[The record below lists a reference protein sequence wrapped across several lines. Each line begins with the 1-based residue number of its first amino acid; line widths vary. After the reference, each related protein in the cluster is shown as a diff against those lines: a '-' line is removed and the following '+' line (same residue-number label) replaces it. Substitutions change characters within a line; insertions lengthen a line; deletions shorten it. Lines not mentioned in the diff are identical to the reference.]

1 MKTERMDGKTCQSFF
16 ELLRDG
22 LWGCSTDAGLMA
34 GTDWKALMDTA
45 ARQTVAGLVAQGIC
59 NLAATAQVPRP
70 VINRA
75 LYVKSHNRAC
85 HALLNKSLEG
95 ITSLLHWEG
104 IRCVLL
110 KGQGLAAF
118 YPNATLR
125 TCGDID
131 LWIGH
136 EAYGR
141 ACHKAMQWNSQGT
154 CIDGQKHFHFHY
166 KGVPVELHRIT
177 ERMPFGMH
185 NKLFGQ
191 LTEEKLQPGNC
202 PHVFIDGNSYEIP
215 PDDYNVVYVFN
226 HFFHHFMLGGISLRQ
241 LCDWALLLN
250 ATADNIDQCV
260 LEQRLRSFGLWRA
273 WHLFGSI
280 AVETLGLPAHKM
292 PFYSLCHP
300 GKQQALSF
308 ILDAGNFGRYRTDT
322 GPRPESY
329 WGGKRHSLKGNMQ
342 HFRNFLTILPQETA
356 AYGTTFL
363 YRGITNILKRQK

>member
-1 MKTERMDGKTCQSFF
+1 MKTKGMDRETCQSFF
-16 ELLRDG
+16 TLLRDG
-22 LWGCSTDAGLMA
+22 LWGCGTDTDLMA
-34 GTDWKALMDTA
+34 GIDWKALMDTA
-45 ARQTVAGLVAQGIC
+45 TRQTVTGLVAHSIGRLSTTKKTPQPI
-59 NLAATAQVPRP
+59 
-70 VINRA
+70 INRA
-75 LYVKSHNRAC
+75 LYVESHHRAC
-85 HALLNKSLEG
+85 HALLNKSLKG
-95 ITSLLHWEG
+95 ITSLLQQEG

-110 KGQGLAAF
+110 KGQGLATL
-118 YPNATLR
+118 YPKATLR

-136 EAYGR
+136 EAYDK

-202 PHVFIDGNSYEIP
+202 PHVCIDGNSYEIP

-250 ATADNIDQCV
+250 AASDNIDPDV

-273 WHLFGSI
+273 WQLFGCI
-280 AVETLGLPAHKM
+280 AVETLGLPARKM
-292 PFYSLCHP
+292 PFYSPGHP
-300 GKQQALSF
+300 GKQRALSY
-308 ILDAGNFGRYRTDT
+308 ILDAGNFGRYRSDI
-322 GPRPESY
+322 GARPESY
-329 WGGKRHSLKGNMQ
+329 WGGKWHSLKGNMQ

-363 YRGITNILKRQK
+363 YHGITHILKRQK